1 MFLYSCFFS
10 YLNPK
15 FASDKKHLFWIVC
28 MYLHLFTF
36 IKRFGYLLLRK
47 VPRSHASIFEPVNT
61 APSENTPISGLAN
74 NFYFYYEKL
83 LLSSAPYCRI
93 AYDHSRADWHRPC
106 DHFRHVPWEDIF

>member
-1 MFLYSCFFS
+1 
-10 YLNPK
+10 
-15 FASDKKHLFWIVC
+15 

-47 VPRSHASIFEPVNT
+47 VPRSHASICEPVNT
-61 APSENTPISGLAN
+61 APSENTPIFGLAN

-83 LLSSAPYCRI
+83 LLSSAPYHRI

-106 DHFRHVPWEDIF
+106 DHFRHVPWKDIF